1 MSFTMTVIDE
11 LTAHEYDKTCC
22 KKAFLF
28 GLFFSA
34 ERIQGRTVRAE
45 FKTERSAL
53 YAVEILKKQFSSEP
67 VYTSGIRAGRTMH
80 WVSVDSK
87 AISAYIDKLGRGAD
101 EGNSLADIIGLRC
114 DDCRRALLAGLFV
127 SSGIA
132 TDPEKRYSI
141 EFIAKSE
148 AHASLL
154 SELLCDTLGAPR
166 CIDRRGRI
174 GFYYKGNEATGDALS
189 YIGAYRASFAVIEA
203 YMTHAIKNDE
213 NRATN
218 CVLKNLEKSVSAAR
232 RHIDAIEAL
241 RASGRFE
248 LLSDDLKYT
257 ANLRCEYDSATL
269 AELAALHDPSISK
282 SGLNKRLEN
291 ILIFAAKD

>member
-53 YAVEILKKQFSSEP
+53 SAVEILKKQFSSEP

-114 DDCRRALLAGLFV
+114 DDCRKALLAGLFV

>member
-101 EGNSLADIIGLRC
+101 EGNSLAGIIGLRC

>member
-11 LTAHEYDKTCC
+11 LTSREREKTCC

-34 ERIQGRTVRAE
+34 ERISGRNIRAE
-45 FKTERSAL
+45 FKTEQSATC
-53 YAVEILKKQFSSEP
+53 AVEILKKQFSAEP
-67 VYTSGIRAGRTMH
+67 LYESGVRAGRKMH

-87 AISAYIDKLGRGAD
+87 AMSIYLDRLNKGLD
-101 EGNSLADIIGLRC
+101 EKNTFKEIIGLRC
-114 DDCRRALLAGLFV
+114 EDCKRALLAGLFI
-127 SSGIA
+127 SSGTA

-141 EFIAKSE
+141 EFCAKSE
-148 AHASLL
+148 EHAALL
-154 SELLCDTLGAPR
+154 SEFLCSTLGAPR

-174 GFYYKGNEATGDALS
+174 GLYYKGNEPVADALS
-189 YIGAYRASFAVIEA
+189 YIGAYQASYAVIEA
-203 YMTHAIKNDE
+203 FMTHAIKNDE

-232 RHIDAIEAL
+232 RHIEAIEYLKAN
-241 RASGRFE
+241 GKFE
-248 LLSDDLKYT
+248 TLSEDLKYT
-257 ANLRCEYDSATL
+257 AELRCEYDSATL

-291 ILIFAAKD
+291 ILLLADRK